1 MPAIEDMSVK
11 LQVVEDN
18 VFAICKLLVVLLEDR
33 LKFPEDFLRELL
45 QTFVAEVLEL
55 FLGLSNIRVTV
66 MEENQQK
73 DQQHCLLCSYAAA
86 KINRRSSCGWF

>member
-45 QTFVAEVLEL
+45 
-55 FLGLSNIRVTV
+55 
-66 MEENQQK
+66 
-73 DQQHCLLCSYAAA
+73 
-86 KINRRSSCGWF
+86 